1 MPAARRRVHGV
12 GRPRDRPPRVP
23 RAGDRGPPGR
33 RARVHPRGVRRPGVR
48 PPGRLGG
55 GRRHHQPGEAGRH
68 RVPAGGRR
76 SRRRSR
82 RRPPARSGRRPGA
95 AVVVR
100 LDVGRPARTGL
111 PSGAQHPPR
120 APPTP
125 RPRGRSRRWAGASWR
140 RSCARWSSTAARP
153 AASSACRRERRDAG
167 VAPPRRRVTLHSWQA
182 VRIVPLPRRAHPE
195 RHLSGRSNWLRAA
208 VLGAND
214 GLVSVS
220 SLLLGVVAGGA
231 SHSATLVAGFAG
243 LAAGALSMAAGE
255 YVSVSSQRDAENA
268 DLDLERRELR
278 ADPEG
283 ELEELAGI
291 YSAGGSPPSWR
302 TASRGRSP
310 RGTPSAPTPATSWAW
325 RRSGWR
331 ARGRRPG
338 RRRSRSP
345 RGRRSPS
352 RRPPSRGARRCGWRW
367 SWASRS
373 SRSRA
378 SARSAPTLGGAPRWP
393 AVARVT
399 LWGAA
404 AMGLTAAVGSLVGA
418 AV

>member
-1 MPAARRRVHGV
+1 M
-12 GRPRDRPPRVP
+12 
-23 RAGDRGPPGR
+23 
-33 RARVHPRGVRRPGVR
+33 
-48 PPGRLGG
+48 
-55 GRRHHQPGEAGRH
+55 
-68 RVPAGGRR
+68 
-76 SRRRSR
+76 
-82 RRPPARSGRRPGA
+82 
-95 AVVVR
+95 
-100 LDVGRPARTGL
+100 
-111 PSGAQHPPR
+111 
-120 APPTP
+120 
-125 RPRGRSRRWAGASWR
+125 
-140 RSCARWSSTAARP
+140 
-153 AASSACRRERRDAG
+153 
-167 VAPPRRRVTLHSWQA
+167 
-182 VRIVPLPRRAHPE
+182 PLPRRAHPE

-231 SHSATLVAGFAG
+231 SHSAALVAGFAG

-291 YSAGGSPPSWR
+291 YERRGLPSELAHRVAGAL
-302 TASRGRSP
+302 TARDALG
-310 RGTPSAPTPATSWAW
+310 AH
-325 RRSGWR
+325 
-331 ARGRRPG
+331 ARDELGLAEERMARPWQ
-338 RRRSRSP
+338 
-345 RGRRSPS
+345 
-352 RRPPSRGARRCGWRW
+352 AA
-367 SWASRS
+367 WASAIAFTAGATVPVAA
-373 SRSRA
+373 A
-378 SARSAPTLGGAPRWP
+378 SVPGGAPVRVALVVGLTIVALAGLGAIGAALGGAPRWP